1 MIEARLNIR
10 RLKASLERWNSIVRS
25 RGSNNHRSNDVAS
38 VRFDRFD
45 KTMGAP
51 PIMRLTDCGKEG
63 PQVIV
68 NFSRV
73 LIVDPVSGMLKSA
86 AGELTELSSFQR
98 DALLNEFNKSWE
110 RLSA

>member
-1 MIEARLNIR
+1 MTSLRSASTASIKQWARYR
-10 RLKASLERWNSIVRS
+10 TTEGPAGK
-25 RGSNNHRSNDVAS
+25 G
-38 VRFDRFD
+38 
-45 KTMGAP
+45 
-51 PIMRLTDCGKEG
+51 IMRLTDCGKGG